1 MYERTWAT
9 PEQIIEAE
17 VQEDSV
23 FAIIKDVLVLTKIVV
38 ITTLLVFAVIK
49 YYKKQ
54 RGHNRY
60 TVLLAYK
67 IFCVSFQMF
76 ANVILDDWNSDL

>member
-1 MYERTWAT
+1 MWAS
-9 PEQIIEAE
+9 PNQILEAE

-23 FAIIKDVLVLTKIVV
+23 FAIIKDVLVVTKIVV
-38 ITTLLVFAVIK
+38 ITTLLVFAMIK

-54 RGHNRY
+54 RGHNRF
-60 TVLLAYK
+60 TILLAYK

-76 ANVILDDWNSDL
+76 ANVILDDWNSGL